1 MRDVNDNGCGGCWEK
16 AEGCVHSLI
25 SSGLAIFSSSS
36 VKVVGVVEKTG
47 RVVDMVCRSLTLMC

>member
-1 MRDVNDNGCGGCWEK
+1 MKGVEDNGCGGWLLK
-16 AEGCVHSLI
+16 VEGCVHSLI